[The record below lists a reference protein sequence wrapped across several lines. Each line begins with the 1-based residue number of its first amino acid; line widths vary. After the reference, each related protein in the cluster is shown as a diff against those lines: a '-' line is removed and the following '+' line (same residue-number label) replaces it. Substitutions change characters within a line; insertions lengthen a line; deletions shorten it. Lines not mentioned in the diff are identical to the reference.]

1 MTAHRG
7 KGRAVVYDSLLYG
20 MMSNIWPGL
29 TPELMAQRYWR
40 EGNTMST
47 TLYNRIYEVV
57 RHIPPGRV
65 ATYGQVAT
73 VVGPPLTAR
82 EVGEAMAALR
92 DVQTE
97 PPVPWQRVINAQG
110 KVSTGPRQQHLL
122 EQEGVVF
129 NAKGYTD
136 LRRYSWQGPDPAWAT
151 AHGFQVLSTAASE
164 KQLNMF

>member
-1 MTAHRG
+1 
-7 KGRAVVYDSLLYG
+7 
-20 MMSNIWPGL
+20 MSVMP
-29 TPELMAQRYWR
+29 A
-40 EGNTMST
+40 
-47 TLYNRIYEVV
+47 TLYDRIYEVV

-73 VVGPPLTAR
+73 VVGSPVTAR

-92 DVQTE
+92 DGQPE

-129 NAKGYTD
+129 NTRGQTD
-136 LRRYSWQGPDPAWAT
+136 LRRFGWPGPDPAWAA
-151 AHGFQVLSTAASE
+151 AHGFQVLSGTDTE
-164 KQLNMF
+164 QQLDLF